1 MKNPPKLMEQVQSI
15 IRVKRYSIRTE
26 EAYMGCIRRYI
37 EFHNMRHPREMGKPE
52 IEAFLTHLAVHHGMK
67 TK

>member
-26 EAYMGCIRRYI
+26 EAYMGWSDATLSFTTCVIQGKWASGKL
-37 EFHNMRHPREMGKPE
+37 RH
-52 IEAFLTHLAVHHGMK
+52 FSLT
-67 TK
+67 